1 MVIVFDLGKVIL
13 DFDHRVIT
21 SRFARIS
28 GVLEVRVHDLVFGR
42 DLERMYDR
50 GKVSSTG
57 FYNAVLKS
65 LGIEMPFEE
74 FRDIWTGIFT
84 ANIEVCRIIEK
95 LKKRYRLI
103 LLSNTNEM
111 HFDYA
116 LRTFEIL
123 SAFDDYVLS
132 YRVGERKPH
141 PKIYAVALERA
152 GCPASECVYVDDMEE
167 YVGAARRLGIHALV
181 FRDAQQLEED
191 LRALNVDV

>member
-21 SRFARIS
+21 RRLARIS
-28 GVLEVRVHDLVFGR
+28 GVFEARVHDLVFGR

-50 GKVSSTG
+50 GKMSSTG
-57 FYNAVLKS
+57 FYHTVVKS

-84 ANIEVCRIIEK
+84 ANTEVCRIIEK

-111 HFDYA
+111 HFDYV

-141 PKIYAVALERA
+141 PNVYAAALERA

-181 FRDAQQLEED
+181 FRNAQQLEED